1 MLRAQPQTETAT
13 LNRAESSRP
22 KVEVEPVTE
31 VRKKPA
37 AQDTSHHQAS
47 ADTPSN
53 QNNAGR
59 QFDGN
64 WRGLIERLKLGIV
77 TSLAQNCE
85 LVSHDEHSISLSV
98 PESKKHLLMPQY
110 QEKLTSVISEHFGKK
125 TKLQFSIG
133 GSGNTPAKQITVEKA
148 QKQATAEQSI
158 EQDVFVQALINE
170 FDASIVHNSIKPI

>member
-1 MLRAQPQTETAT
+1 
-13 LNRAESSRP
+13 
-22 KVEVEPVTE
+22 
-31 VRKKPA
+31 
-37 AQDTSHHQAS
+37 
-47 ADTPSN
+47 
-53 QNNAGR
+53 
-59 QFDGN
+59 
-64 WRGLIERLKLGIV
+64 
-77 TSLAQNCE
+77 
-85 LVSHDEHSISLSV
+85 V